1 MTFLILIL
9 IGIIL
14 LMFMGVP
21 VGFSF
26 GLGSFVLCWIYGIGI
41 TGALSASFSRLNMFA
56 MMALPL
62 FVFLGSVMNQGG
74 LAKILVDFVNS
85 LVGRKKGGLGYVLI
99 ITNAIFGAM
108 CGVATSA
115 MAALGSIL
123 IPAMEEKGY
132 PRGYS
137 TGMAIPA
144 SVLSLLIPPSTSAII
159 FGIAGRVS
167 IPLLFAAT
175 IIPGLLLMICLCI
188 INKVMTS
195 KIPTIEVMDDMPSF
209 ERNQKIKAT
218 GKRAIWVLLLPLLI
232 LVGIYSGACTPTEA
246 AAIAMVYALLIGIF
260 IYRSI
265 NLNIL
270 WSTLCEGGKLTGS
283 IVMVFFFFFVLS
295 RILVM
300 QNVPDALLK
309 FLLSI
314 SDNHIIILLIFNI
327 LLFITGMFMDDASG
341 LILAGVIYMPAAKA
355 FGIDPI
361 HFGAICAVNLGM
373 GLITPPVAPLLYMGG
388 VIGGNLEIKEYYK
401 PVVYS
406 ILFGY
411 FPVLLITSY
420 IPAVSLTLPRLLMKL
435 MG

>member
-1 MTFLILIL
+1 
-9 IGIIL
+9 
-14 LMFMGVP
+14 
-21 VGFSF
+21 
-26 GLGSFVLCWIYGIGI
+26 
-41 TGALSASFSRLNMFA
+41 
-56 MMALPL
+56 
-62 FVFLGSVMNQGG
+62 
-74 LAKILVDFVNS
+74 
-85 LVGRKKGGLGYVLI
+85 
-99 ITNAIFGAM
+99 
-108 CGVATSA
+108 
-115 MAALGSIL
+115 
-123 IPAMEEKGY
+123 
-132 PRGYS
+132 
-137 TGMAIPA
+137 
-144 SVLSLLIPPSTSAII
+144 
-159 FGIAGRVS
+159 
-167 IPLLFAAT
+167 
-175 IIPGLLLMICLCI
+175 
-188 INKVMTS
+188 
-195 KIPTIEVMDDMPSF
+195 MDDMPSF

-232 LVGIYSGACTPTEA
+232 LVGIYSGACTLTEA

-260 IYRSI
+260 IEVLTQYFG
-265 NLNIL
+265 
-270 WSTLCEGGKLTGS
+270 STLCEGGKLTGS
-283 IVMVFFFFFVLS
+283 IVMVFFFFVLS